1 MNNKT
6 ENYFFKNMKRNL
18 FLTVVVFLAMVG
30 MLSAQEANGIKG
42 MYGIDHGKKIVV
54 ATGKLHDGEKP
65 FKETIPIRGEAYTYY
80 RSEMPLITITT
91 DGPIVNSPAVHGIIN
106 VADAD
111 GNVIEM
117 HAGIKI
123 RGTSS
128 QQYDKKSYRVE
139 LWADET
145 GTLMADTT
153 FLGLRSDDD
162 WNLEAMWAQPLRLR
176 DKVANEL
183 WMEMYQLPY
192 AANEPDAMPGIRMV
206 YADLFVNE
214 EYMGVYAL
222 TERMDR
228 KQLGLRK
235 YNGEIRGVL
244 YKGNGPGAPTFD
256 TLPSYDN
263 TSDTWDNYEWVYPNE
278 SDTAINWN
286 HLYSFTNFVMNASDR
301 VFYAQYAAQF
311 DKANAIDYY
320 LFINS
325 LMAMDNMGRNLFVA
339 RYKKSS
345 TYLYLPWDLDAIWG
359 LDTDGNKTYNTVGLL
374 GNGFYDRL
382 TLDCNDNGFVA
393 SAMTRYNA
401 LRSDILTTEHI
412 MELVQNQFDELA
424 ESGAYEREHEAWP
437 EFSVDESQL
446 DYLRYWLDDRFAY
459 LDREI
464 NAGCGTWGIEA
475 PEPVE
480 GPTRSVEV
488 FPNPAKDRI
497 NIRFA
502 EAGEAIVRLYDMTG
516 RLVYSSASNAQAF
529 VISTQ
534 GLGRGVYALVTI
546 AEGKQ
551 QVDRVVVE

>member
-1 MNNKT
+1 MKKT
-6 ENYFFKNMKRNL
+6 L
-18 FLTVVVFLAMVG
+18 LIIVLAFVAVT
-30 MLSAQEANGIKG
+30 LSAQTF
-42 MYGIDHGKKIVV
+42 GIDHGKKLVV
-54 ATGKLHDGEKP
+54 VTERMQDGTKP
-65 FKETIPIRGEAYTYY
+65 SKETMEVRGEAYTCY

-91 DGPIVNSPAVHGIIN
+91 DGPIVNSPAVHGTIS

-111 GNVIEM
+111 GHVITM
-117 HAGIKI
+117 HAGFKI

-139 LWADET
+139 LWSDAT
-145 GTLMADTT
+145 GTTMIDTT

-162 WNLEAMWAQPLRLR
+162 WNLEAMWSQPLRLR

-192 AANEPDAMPGIRMV
+192 AESEPDARPGIRME
-206 YADLFVNE
+206 YADVFIND

-235 YNGEIRGVL
+235 YNGELRGLL
-244 YKGNGPGAPTFD
+244 YKGNGPGAPTFED
-256 TLPSYDN
+256 LPAYDS
-263 TSDTWDNYEWVYPNE
+263 TQDTWGNYEWVYPNE

-286 HLYSFTNFVMNASDR
+286 HLYSFTNFVMNASDN

-325 LMAMDNMGRNLFVA
+325 LMAMDNMGRNLFLA

-345 TYLYLPWDLDAIWG
+345 TYLYAPWDLDAIWG
-359 LDTDGNKTYNTVGLL
+359 LDTDGSMTYNTAGLKS
-374 GNGFYDRL
+374 NGFYDRL
-382 TLDCNDNGFVA
+382 TQDCNDNGFVA
-393 SAMTRYNA
+393 SAKTRYNA
-401 LRSDILTTEHI
+401 LRDYILTTEHI
-412 MELVQNQFDELA
+412 MKMVQDQYDELVEN
-424 ESGAYEREHEAWP
+424 GAYEREHEAWP
-437 EFSVDESQL
+437 SFTVDESQL
-446 DYLRYWLDDRFAY
+446 DYMREWLDARFHY
-459 LDREI
+459 LDDEI
-464 NAGCGTWGIEA
+464 NAGCGTWNIEA
-475 PEPVE
+475 PEVPEPVE
-480 GPTRSVEV
+480 GVEGPTQSVEIY
-488 FPNPAKDRI
+488 PNPAKDRI

-502 EAGEAIVRLYDMTG
+502 EVGEASVRLYDMTG
-516 RLVYSSASNAQAF
+516 RLVYSNASNTQAL

-534 GLGRGVYALVTI
+534 GLGQGVYTLVTNVD
-546 AEGKQ
+546 GKQ

>member
-1 MNNKT
+1 MRKLCLIIAV
-6 ENYFFKNMKRNL
+6 MSISGI
-18 FLTVVVFLAMVG
+18 M
-30 MLSAQEANGIKG
+30 MAQDMQAINSI
-42 MYGIDHGKKIVV
+42 YGIDHGKKLVV
-54 ATGKLHDGEKP
+54 STGRLHEGTKP
-65 FKETIPIRGEAYTYY
+65 YKESMEVGGKEYTCY

-91 DGPIVNSPAVHGIIN
+91 DGPIVNSPAVHGVIN

-111 GNVIEM
+111 GNVITM
-117 HAGIKI
+117 HAGFKI

-192 AANEPDAMPGIRMV
+192 LESEPDARPGIRMV
-206 YADLFVNE
+206 YADLFINE

-235 YNGEIRGVL
+235 YNGEVRGVL

-256 TLPSYDN
+256 TLPNYDN

-286 HLYSFTNFVMNASDR
+286 HLYSFTNFVINASDN
-301 VFYAQYAAQF
+301 VFYSQYAAQF
-311 DKANAIDYY
+311 DKDNAIDYY

-325 LMAMDNMGRNLFVA
+325 LMGMDNMGRNIFLA

-345 TYLYLPWDLDAIWG
+345 TYMYLPWDLDAIWG
-359 LDTDGNKTYNTVGLL
+359 LDTDGNKTYNTAGLKS
-374 GNGFYDRL
+374 NGFFDRL
-382 TLDCNDNGFVA
+382 TQDCNDNGFVA
-393 SAMTRYNA
+393 MAQTRYNA
-401 LRSDILTTEHI
+401 LRNGTLTTGHI
-412 MELVQNQFDELA
+412 MELVQNQYDELL
-424 ESGAYEREHEAWP
+424 ENGVYEREHEAWP
-437 EFSVDESQL
+437 EFTVDASQL
-446 DYLRYWLDDRFAY
+446 DYLKEWLDDRFDY

-464 NAGCGTWGIEA
+464 NAGCGTWGIEV

-480 GPTRSVEV
+480 GPARSVEV

-497 NIRFA
+497 NICIA
-502 EAGEAIVRLYDMTG
+502 EAGEASVRLYDMTG
-516 RLVYSSASNAQAF
+516 RLVYSSAANTQSF

-534 GLGRGVYALVTI
+534 GLSQGIYTLVVNL
-546 AEGKQ
+546 AGNQ
-551 QVDRVVVE
+551 QIERVVVE